1 MGEEIREKVREKMK
15 EKIRD
20 KVVKARGYSI
30 FRI

>member
-15 EKIRD
+15 EKIRG